1 MFQARIQRP
10 CSTVAARAS
19 ERRPSSSSS
28 SRCCS
33 RRFSGDRDVPIDP
46 RACSSNGA
54 NSSPRRGPSPPRQV
68 FPQRQEVVVFPRA
81 HPSSFSRNGRHFR
94 TRDRFSHVARVN
106 CQPRAEIRDTPLPR
120 REQPTNESKNSSGVN
135 NCERDEEFRSVSPL

>member
-1 MFQARIQRP
+1 MSRVFQARIQRP
-10 CSTVAARAS
+10 CSTVAARAY

-54 NSSPRRGPSPPRQV
+54 NSSPIRGQIPPRQ
-68 FPQRQEVVVFPRA
+68 
-81 HPSSFSRNGRHFR
+81 HP
-94 TRDRFSHVARVN
+94 TRDGSNRLVSTGPSVELLKEPDALSHSRSIFTRGSRLTTKR
-106 CQPRAEIRDTPLPR
+106 CLQIRDD
-120 REQPTNESKNSSGVN
+120 
-135 NCERDEEFRSVSPL
+135 ERARIPPVYT